1 MVAIISRPGRTQQPL
16 DLPGIDRSNAL
27 GGKVESLILR
37 GVNLTNG
44 RVAAWSGTKKF
55 AANAKDGLVTSLDGS
70 SYLILT
76 NVGLYA
82 PATAPVTLAFYS
94 RTGTPASVG
103 GTLRISPTGAS
114 NAFCAIRGT
123 SSSYRLGA
131 GYAIGGTLPMH
142 SGIGVATSNTVERTV
157 ITCANGLTSTTAADY
172 EIWING
178 TKYTT
183 SGPIAF
189 GAQTAGA
196 TYFGWDGA
204 DSKYPGTIDELV
216 IFDGKLSD
224 AEVTEY
230 FRNPYQMYTR
240 PAARIWVSSGS
251 SSGSTGTSATTNAAD
266 TSSASGT
273 TTVTGS
279 SAKTNANDTS
289 SASGTTTVT
298 GTSAKTNADDT
309 SSASGAVGSN
319 VTGTSATTNAAD
331 TSAASGTTTVVG
343 TSAKT
348 NSNDTA
354 SANGTTTVVGTS
366 EQTNANDTATASG
379 AAGAIV
385 GTAAVTNAAD
395 AASASGTAQGGALS
409 GGWKR
414 AGQKKKQRRKPVD
427 IEGFDQ
433 PDSPARVEAPQ
444 PEQVETSEAIP
455 AKDASTKERQPSP
468 VELLM
473 RAIDS
478 ARESAKT
485 ELRAEFKALVDEE
498 RQRVRSERIA
508 RAVENSRSVHERELR
523 KADELRTKAIAKSAQ
538 EEEDAVAKLLMQRQK
553 AARQAIA
560 QAQKHLISL
569 LNLKEPAL

>member
-1 MVAIISRPGRTQQPL
+1 MFRRLGPWSSQPQEVA
-16 DLPGIDRSNAL
+16 GIDWTHPAARGLVGAWAPTQGPGNLAIQGGSRLFVPTYVEASGPNLAGRFSGQISNDSAVTNASAL
-27 GGKVESLILR
+27 GFAIGFKTGTAATQSIVFSR
-37 GVNLTNG
+37 GVD
-44 RVAAWSGTKKF
+44 AAQFGLHATH
-55 AANAKDGLVTSLDGS
+55 ANASYAGAVYSGS
-70 SYLILT
+70 GYVII
-76 NVGLYA
+76 GK
-82 PATAPVTLAFYS
+82 
-94 RTGTPASVG
+94 
-103 GTLRISPTGAS
+103 PTGAALS
-114 NAFCAIRGT
+114 NNTRYNLGARIAANNGAVYSEGVKTATNTSAAAPGT
-123 SSSYRLGA
+123 SGA
-131 GYAIGGTLPMH
+131 GLYFASHAAGTDTWT
-142 SGIGVATSNTVERTV
+142 VAPSIEYLYIWNVAPDDWVFKEV
-157 ITCANGLTSTTAADY
+157 AANPWQIFEPQRVWVPVYTA
-172 EIWING
+172 
-178 TKYTT
+178 
-183 SGPIAF
+183 
-189 GAQTAGA
+189 
-196 TYFGWDGA
+196 
-204 DSKYPGTIDELV
+204 
-216 IFDGKLSD
+216 
-224 AEVTEY
+224 
-230 FRNPYQMYTR
+230 
-240 PAARIWVSSGS
+240 

-279 SAKTNANDTS
+279 SANTNANDTA
-289 SASGTTTVT
+289 SASGTTTVV
-298 GTSAKTNADDT
+298 GTSATTNAADT
-309 SSASGAVGSN
+309 SSASGAVGN
-319 VTGTSATTNAAD
+319 DVTGSSSTTNAAD

-385 GTAAVTNAAD
+385 GTAAVTNAD
-395 AASASGTAQGGALS
+395 DYASASGTAQGGALS

>member
-37 GVNLTNG
+37 GVNLANG

-55 AANAKDGLVTSLDGS
+55 AADARDGLVTSLNGS

-76 NVGLYA
+76 DVGLYA
-82 PATAPVTLAFYS
+82 PATNPVTIAYFS
-94 RTGTPASVG
+94 RNATPASVG
-103 GTLRISPTGAS
+103 GTLRITPSSGGNT
-114 NAFCAIRGT
+114 FCAIRGT
-123 SSSYRLGA
+123 SSTYRLGA
-131 GYAIGGTLPMH
+131 GYASGGILPVFTTAPIA
-142 SGIGVATSNTVERTV
+142 STGVAERTV
-157 ITCANGLTSTTAADY
+157 ITCANGLTSTTSTDF
-172 EIWING
+172 EVWLNG

-183 SGPIAF
+183 SGTLSFA
-189 GAQTAGA
+189 AQTAGA

-216 IFDGKLSD
+216 IFDGKLSN

-279 SAKTNANDTS
+279 SANTNANDTS

-354 SANGTTTVVGTS
+354 SASGTTTVVGTS
-366 EQTNANDTATASG
+366 AQTNANDTATASG

-385 GTAAVTNAAD
+385 GTAAVTNADDYASANGVAVGSASNAAGRPTRRRYVVEIDGQDFIVESPDQARQLLDKATEAAEEKAEQALDRANKAQKRPQRKVMAD
-395 AASASGTAQGGALS
+395 ARKALREPS
-409 GGWKR
+409 IY
-414 AGQKKKQRRKPVD
+414 APEFPELAADVQRQ
-427 IEGFDQ
+427 I
-433 PDSPARVEAPQ
+433 
-444 PEQVETSEAIP
+444 
-455 AKDASTKERQPSP
+455 
-468 VELLM
+468 
-473 RAIDS
+473 RAIYDS
-478 ARESAKT
+478 ALQAIEISA
-485 ELRAEFKALVDEE
+485 L
-498 RQRVRSERIA
+498 
-508 RAVENSRSVHERELR
+508 LR
-523 KADELRTKAIAKSAQ
+523 KR
-538 EEEDAVAKLLMQRQK
+538 EEDEMDDEDILL
-553 AARQAIA
+553 
-560 QAQKHLISL
+560 L
-569 LNLKEPAL
+569 L